1 MGSPGFLGLSS
12 RSVVGDIAEYTDQP
26 RPVVVE
32 NAVSA
37 HDLVM
42 ADLNRFFSSMAGRQ
56 DAVDF
61 MQERKD
67 FGLTKYGV
75 VLHADNGRNYPK
87 DIADEAGDLV
97 AYLRVFLERHP
108 EIGDIYW
115 DQYISVLHFFVKFCG
130 DRFELEKLDRS

>member
-1 MGSPGFLGLSS
+1 M
-12 RSVVGDIAEYTDQP
+12 GDIADYTDQP
-26 RPVVVE
+26 RPVSVKH
-32 NAVSA
+32 AVSA

-42 ADLNRFFSSMAGRQ
+42 VDLRKFYKHMDGLNS
-56 DAVDF
+56 AVEF

-67 FGLTKYGV
+67 FGLIKYGV

-108 EIGDIYW
+108 EVGDIYW
-115 DQYISVLHFFVKFCG
+115 DQYMNVLYFFVKLCG